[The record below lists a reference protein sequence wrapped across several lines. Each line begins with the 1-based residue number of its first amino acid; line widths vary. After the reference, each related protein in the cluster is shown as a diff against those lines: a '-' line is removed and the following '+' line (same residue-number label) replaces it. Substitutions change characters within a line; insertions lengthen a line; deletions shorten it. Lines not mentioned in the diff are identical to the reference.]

1 MWLSA
6 NNTVAIN
13 AARTQVLRRFCLSF
27 ILKDAPAMVV
37 GNTEALRLRN
47 IEEQDSWHKEL

>member
-27 ILKDAPAMVV
+27 IPKDAPAMVV
-37 GNTEALRLRN
+37 GNTEAHRLRN